1 MLCRK
6 KQQPTNVFSRQGNY
20 ATVKEK
26 KINKS
31 LSIADNDGI
40 LSNYQ
45 NIIKIVILFLKQDC
59 LHKRDDPVYFLVYAD
74 LMDPIFGNVMR

>member
-1 MLCRK
+1 M
-6 KQQPTNVFSRQGNY
+6 
-20 ATVKEK
+20 
-26 KINKS
+26 
-31 LSIADNDGI
+31 DNDGI